1 MRSGSLRRYLLIAL
15 TTAAVALG
23 GSSHVRAL
31 EKAMLDYYGS
41 SVYKL
46 KKDQPN

>member
-1 MRSGSLRRYLLIAL
+1 VPDSKDRRRKNIELDAEAFKR
-15 TTAAVALG
+15 T
-23 GSSHVRAL
+23 SSHVRAL
-31 EKAMLDYYGS
+31 EKVMLDYYGS